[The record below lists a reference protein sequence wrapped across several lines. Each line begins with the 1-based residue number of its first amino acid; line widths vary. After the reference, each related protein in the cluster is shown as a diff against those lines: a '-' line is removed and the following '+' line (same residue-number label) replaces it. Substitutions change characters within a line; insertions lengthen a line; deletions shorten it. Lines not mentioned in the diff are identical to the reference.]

1 MLSILVEDYLMV
13 GQNAVVRKIVQKADS
28 AGNYSFGLQDLLST
42 PVCVDMI
49 IKATTDAV
57 NKYLPDGYITVGQ
70 SVNYV
75 HDSASLLGMTVN
87 VKATLASIEGKL
99 LVFNIVVWD
108 EMGEVGHGTHERLV
122 VKRDEVLQK
131 ARERANFLVQ
141 RTF

>member
-1 MLSILVEDYLMV
+1 MSIIVEDYLSV

-57 NKYLPDGYITVGQ
+57 NKYLPDGFITVGRA
-70 SVNYV
+70 VEYV
-75 HDSASLLGMTVN
+75 HDSSSLLGMTVN
-87 VKATLASIEGKL
+87 VKATLAAIEGKRL
-99 LVFNIVVWD
+99 IFNIVVWD

-122 VKRDEVLQK
+122 VKRDEVLQR